1 MSRELWA
8 NVDRYFES
16 RLLPADAG
24 LDAALAAADA
34 AAIPAMN
41 VSAAQGML
49 LELLARMVDARKI
62 LEIGTLA
69 GYSAIWMARALPPG
83 GKLTSLEL
91 DPAYAQLAKKNVEAA
106 GLSDRVD
113 VRVGAAL
120 DTLPRL
126 EAEAAGPFDFVFID
140 ADKVNNP
147 RYFQWALKL
156 ARPGSVIVVDN
167 VIRNGAVIDAHS
179 ADASVR
185 GVRELNDL
193 LAAERHRVTAT
204 AIQTVGLK
212 GYDGFILARVN

>member
-16 RLLPADAG
+16 RLLPADAV

-49 LELLARMVDARKI
+49 LELLARMVEARKI
-62 LEIGTLA
+62 LEIGTLG
-69 GYSAIWMARALPPG
+69 GYSAIWMARALPAG
-83 GKLTSLEL
+83 GRLTTLEL
-91 DPAYAQLAKKNVEAA
+91 DPAYAQLARTNIERA
-106 GLSDRVD
+106 GFSDRVN

-126 EAEAAGPFDFVFID
+126 EAEAAGPFDFFFID

-156 ARPGSVIVVDN
+156 ARPGSAIVVDN
-167 VIRNGAVIDAHS
+167 VIRNGAVIDADS
-179 ADASVR
+179 SDASVR

-193 LAAERHRVTAT
+193 IAAERHRVTAT

>member
-1 MSRELWA
+1 MSA
-8 NVDRYFES
+8 T
-16 RLLPADAG
+16 
-24 LDAALAAADA
+24 
-34 AAIPAMN
+34 
-41 VSAAQGML
+41 QGML

-91 DPAYAQLAKKNVEAA
+91 DPAYAQLAKKNLETA

-126 EAEAAGPFDFVFID
+126 EAEAAGPFDFIFID
-140 ADKVNNP
+140 ADKVNNS

-156 ARPGSVIVVDN
+156 ARPGSAIIVDN

-179 ADASVR
+179 RDASVR

-193 LAAERHRVTAT
+193 IAAERDRVTAT